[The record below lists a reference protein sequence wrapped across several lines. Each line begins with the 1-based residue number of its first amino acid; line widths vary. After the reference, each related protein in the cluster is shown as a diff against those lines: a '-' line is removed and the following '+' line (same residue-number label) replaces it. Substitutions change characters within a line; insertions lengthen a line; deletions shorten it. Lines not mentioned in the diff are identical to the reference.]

1 MNINKGRTVWM
12 DATIPSGLVSV
23 AHPEAQSPKSYRGQ
37 MASGLPREA
46 IESAPHSHPS
56 PVPFG
61 GSVADNSHSVGAYV
75 LGSGTHRIHQR
86 GDSK

>member
-12 DATIPSGLVSV
+12 DATIPSGLVPV

-37 MASGLPREA
+37 MASGLSREA
-46 IESAPHSHPS
+46 IESALHFHPS

-61 GSVADNSHSVGAYV
+61 GSVAENSHSVGAYV

>member
-23 AHPEAQSPKSYRGQ
+23 AHPEAQSPKSYRSR

-46 IESAPHSHPS
+46 IESAPHTHPS

-61 GSVADNSHSVGAYV
+61 GSVTDNSHSVGAYAT
-75 LGSGTHRIHQR
+75 GRGTHRIHQR